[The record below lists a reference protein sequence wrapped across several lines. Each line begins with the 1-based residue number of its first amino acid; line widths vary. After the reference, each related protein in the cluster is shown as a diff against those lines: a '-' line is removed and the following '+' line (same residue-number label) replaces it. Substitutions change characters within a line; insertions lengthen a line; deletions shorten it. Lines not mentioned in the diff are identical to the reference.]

1 MTPLQAAISMCNIFS
16 CPRPS
21 ICSTVCLWTRQLIV
35 ASLFFPFTCVAA
47 EPVFEKDVLPLFTR
61 YCFNCHGKSS
71 PQLGLDL
78 RSARLAL
85 RGSQNGPVIVPG
97 SLEQSLLWKKVSTRE
112 MPLKLFK
119 LALNDAEI
127 DTIRRWILAG
137 APAATAQQIPP
148 EVQAQFAAYE
158 KTIQPIL
165 TGHCSACHG
174 GDAPDG
180 QLNLQSLTGLVR
192 GSARGPVIQEGFSE
206 KSVLIRKV
214 ASHAMPPPG
223 EGTPLTSEQIRT
235 ITAWI
240 DRGHFIDYVDTST
253 SAEDTAIET
262 SISSADRDFWSFQPP
277 VAAALPTLP
286 DRYHARTP
294 VDHFLIRALE
304 TQGLS
309 YSPPASRR
317 TLLRRAF
324 FDLLGTPPS
333 PISARRYL
341 ADDRPDHYERLLD
354 TLLASPRYG
363 ERWGRHWL
371 DVVGYIDTTGKDFN
385 PTTAT
390 MSPGFWRY
398 RDYVIQ
404 STNADKPWDRFLT
417 EQIAGD
423 ELVDWRNATHYTAEI
438 RDLLTAT
445 GFLRN
450 VLDATDE
457 DISNLPFDRYEAL
470 FKLMERV
477 SSSTLGLTLACAR
490 CHDHKFDPIPQVD
503 YYRFL
508 SLFTSA
514 YNPTQ
519 WLPPKQRYLYDHSRQ
534 EQARIATRKK
544 QVEKDVASLSA
555 SVEQHLSATRGQLF
569 DAALAKLPEADR
581 AAIKQAFQ
589 TSEKKRSPNQKTL
602 AAKYNKQLT
611 ITRPQV
617 DRAMPPDVRR
627 EVSALEGQIRANR
640 ATLKTLT
647 LEKIQA
653 LWDVGPAPTIRLL
666 QRGDVDFAGPKVS
679 AGFLSVLSQPQA
691 IHPVRAANAVGK
703 TTGMRLALA
712 QWLTN
717 PGHPLTARVIVNR
730 TWQHHFG
737 HGIVRTPGNFGASGA
752 RPTHPELLDWLA
764 VDFVRLGFSA
774 KRLHHQLMSSAAY
787 RQSSGQTE
795 GGGAAVDPANRYLW
809 KMNMRRLDAEALR
822 DSVLSISHR
831 ADYTMGG
838 APVALESTPT
848 GLQTVSRKAAVN
860 GVARRSIYLLA
871 RRTYPLSLL
880 GVFDYPIID
889 VNCTHRVPSA
899 TPLQSLT
906 MINSAFFAEHAA
918 HLAQRLRHEPGTDAT
933 SAAHIR
939 AAYWITFV
947 RPPTD
952 QETAAA
958 LDYLNRLTELH
969 SKNNLALAT
978 ARQHALESFVHML
991 QCSNEFLYID

>member
-1 MTPLQAAISMCNIFS
+1 MSNSPHSRSRSVFTRTHIWAPPLVVVNLLLSVACTAADPI
-16 CPRPS
+16 
-21 ICSTVCLWTRQLIV
+21 
-35 ASLFFPFTCVAA
+35 
-47 EPVFEKDVLPLFTR
+47 FEKDVLPLFTR

-97 SLEQSLLWKKVSTRE
+97 SLENSLLWQKVSTRE

-119 LALNDAEI
+119 LEMNDAEI
-127 DTIRRWILAG
+127 ETIRRWILAG
-137 APAATAQQIPP
+137 APAASSQTFPP
-148 EVQAQFAAYE
+148 EVQAQFTAYE
-158 KTIQPIL
+158 RDIQPIL
-165 TGHCSACHG
+165 TVHCTACHG
-174 GDAPDG
+174 GDTPDA
-180 QLNLQSLTGLVR
+180 QLNLQSLIGLVR
-192 GSARGPVIQEGFSE
+192 GSSSGPVIHEGFSE

-223 EGTPLTSEQIRT
+223 EGTPLTSQQIRT

-240 DRGHFIDYVDTST
+240 DRGNFRDYIDTTNTTDVVL
-253 SAEDTAIET
+253 ET

-277 VAAALPTLP
+277 LAAPLPPVAVQL
-286 DRYHARTP
+286 RVRTP
-294 VDHFLIRALE
+294 VDHFLIQALE
-304 TQGLS
+304 AQGLTFS
-309 YSPPASRR
+309 APASRR
-317 TLLRRAF
+317 TLLRRAY

-333 PISARRYL
+333 PSTAQRYL
-341 ADDRPDHYERLLD
+341 ANTRPDHYERLLD
-354 TLLASPRYG
+354 QLLASPRYG

-390 MSPGFWRY
+390 LSPGFWRY
-398 RDYVIQ
+398 RDYVIRA
-404 STNADKPWDRFLT
+404 TNADKPWDRFLT

-423 ELVDWRNATHYTAEI
+423 ELVDWRGAARFTPEI
-438 RDLLTAT
+438 RELLTAT

-470 FKLMERV
+470 FKLMERF

-519 WLPPKQRYLYDHSRQ
+519 WLPPKQRYLYDRSRQ
-534 EQARIATRKK
+534 EQALIAERKK
-544 QVEKDVASLSA
+544 ELEADLARFTKNASQLR
-555 SVEQHLSATRGQLF
+555 SATQAKLF
-569 DAALAKLPEADR
+569 EAEIAKLPPGDR
-581 AAIKQAFQ
+581 TAAREAFQ
-589 TSEKKRSPNQKTL
+589 TSEKKRSAEQKKL
-602 AAKYNKQLT
+602 AARYKKQLT
-611 ITRPQV
+611 ISNERI
-617 DRAMPPDVRR
+617 DRALPADVRR
-627 EVSALEGQIRANR
+627 DVALLNSKIATNR
-640 ATLKTLT
+640 TTLKTLT

-666 QRGDVDFAGPKVS
+666 HRGDVDFAGPKVA
-679 AGFLSVLSQPQA
+679 AGFLSVLSPPVST
-691 IHPVRAANAVGK
+691 HPVRAANAIGD

-712 QWLTN
+712 QWLTA
-717 PGHPLTARVIVNR
+717 PEHPLAARVIVNR

-752 RPTHPELLDWLA
+752 RPTHPQLLDWLA
-764 VDFVRLGFSA
+764 VNFIRGGFSA
-774 KRLHHQLMSSAAY
+774 KQLHRQLMSSSAY
-787 RQSSGQTE
+787 RQASGQTQPR
-795 GGGAAVDPANRYLW
+795 GATVDPANRYLW

-822 DSVLSISHR
+822 DSVLSISDR
-831 ADYTMGG
+831 ADYAMGG
-838 APVALESTPT
+838 PPVALEATPT
-848 GLQTVSRKAAVN
+848 GLQTVSSKAAPN
-860 GVARRSIYLLA
+860 SVARRSIYLLA

-906 MINSAFFAEHAA
+906 MINSAFFAEHAT
-918 HLAQRLRHEPGTDAT
+918 HLAQRLHRQLGDGAT
-933 SAAHIR
+933 RDTEIR
-939 AAYWITFV
+939 EAYWITFV
-947 RPPTD
+947 RPPSD
-952 QETAAA
+952 RETAAA
-958 LDYLNRLTELH
+958 RAYLDRLTVLH
-969 SKNNLALAT
+969 SKNGQPADIARESALV
-978 ARQHALESFVHML
+978 SFVHML

>member
-1 MTPLQAAISMCNIFS
+1 MCNAPLS
-16 CPRPS
+16 P
-21 ICSTVCLWTRQLIV
+21 TRS
-35 ASLFFPFTCVAA
+35 AFTRTHIWAPTLVVVHLLLSAA
-47 EPVFEKDVLPLFTR
+47 GSAADPMFEKDVLPLFTR

-97 SLEQSLLWKKVSTRE
+97 SLEESLLWTKISTRE

-119 LALNDAEI
+119 LEMNDAEI

-137 APAATAQQIPP
+137 APAASTQALPP
-148 EVQAQFAAYE
+148 EVQAQFTAYE
-158 KTIQPIL
+158 RDIQPIL
-165 TGHCSACHG
+165 TAHCTVCHG
-174 GDAPDG
+174 GDTPDA
-180 QLNLQSLTGLVR
+180 QLNLQNLMGLVR
-192 GSARGPVIQEGFSE
+192 GSSSGPVIQEGFSE

-223 EGTPLTSEQIRT
+223 EGTPLNAQQIRT

-240 DRGHFIDYVDTST
+240 DRGNFIDYVDTT
-253 SAEDTAIET
+253 DTTDVLVEP

-277 VAAALPTLP
+277 LAAPLPPVAPQRRPRA
-286 DRYHARTP
+286 P
-294 VDHFLIRALE
+294 VDHFLIEALA
-304 TQGLS
+304 TQGLTF
-309 YSPPASRR
+309 SPPASRR
-317 TLLRRAF
+317 TLLRRAY

-333 PISARRYL
+333 PTSAQRYL
-341 ADDRPDHYERLLD
+341 ADPRPDHYERLLD
-354 TLLASPRYG
+354 ELLASPRYG

-390 MSPGFWRY
+390 LSPGFWRY
-398 RDYVIQ
+398 RDYVIRA
-404 STNADKPWDRFLT
+404 TNADKPWDRFLT

-423 ELVDWRNATHYTAEI
+423 ELVDWRNADRFTPEI
-438 RDLLTAT
+438 RELLTAT

-470 FKLMERV
+470 FKLMERF

-534 EQARIATRKK
+534 EQARIADQKK
-544 QVEKDVASLSA
+544 QLEADFARLTK
-555 SVEQHLSATRGQLF
+555 SVSEVRSVTQAKLF
-569 DAALAKLPEADR
+569 ESEIAKLPPTDR
-581 AAIKQAFQ
+581 TAARQAFQ
-589 TSEKKRSPNQKTL
+589 TVEKKRSAEQKQL
-602 AAKYNKQLT
+602 IAKYKNQLT
-611 ITRPQV
+611 ISNARI
-617 DRAMPPDVRR
+617 DRALPANMRRDV
-627 EVSALEGQIRANR
+627 ALLNRQIENNR
-640 ATLKTLT
+640 TTLKTLT

-666 QRGDVDFAGPKVS
+666 HRGDVDFAGPRVA
-679 AGFLSVLSQPQA
+679 AGFLSVLSQPA
-691 IHPVRAANAVGK
+691 AAHPVRAANAIGN

-712 QWLTN
+712 QWLTA
-717 PGHPLTARVIVNR
+717 PAHPLTARVIVNR

-752 RPTHPELLDWLA
+752 RPTHPKMLDWLA
-764 VDFVRLGFSA
+764 VDFIRRGFSA
-774 KRLHHQLMSSAAY
+774 KQLHHQLMSSSAY
-787 RQSSGQTE
+787 RQASGQTQPR
-795 GGGAAVDPANRYLW
+795 GATVDPANHYLW

-822 DSVLSISHR
+822 DSVLSISDR
-831 ADYTMGG
+831 ADYAMGG
-838 APVALESTPT
+838 PPVALEATPT
-848 GLQTVSRKAAVN
+848 GLQTVSSKATPN
-860 GVARRSIYLLA
+860 SVARRSIYLLA
-871 RRTYPLSLL
+871 RRTYPLTLL

-906 MINSAFFAEHAA
+906 MINSAFFAEHAT
-918 HLAQRLRHEPGTDAT
+918 HLAQRLQRELGVAATRDAQ
-933 SAAHIR
+933 IR
-939 AAYWITFV
+939 EAYWIAFV
-947 RPPTD
+947 RPPSD

-958 LDYLNRLTELH
+958 HDYLDRLTVLH
-969 SKNNLALAT
+969 TNDGLPADT
-978 ARQHALESFVHML
+978 ARIHALVSFVHML